1 MCLLYHCHMITRGN
15 GRPIEERGW
24 LRLIGAVLILA
35 MRDFQKSKDGYLRAW
50 LLSDGPLY
58 LDALKIDL
66 DPVFWEDFVS
76 KGCPGHFSLR
86 RKRGEK
92 LEKKK

>member
-1 MCLLYHCHMITRGN
+1 MTRAD

-24 LRLIGAVLILA
+24 LRLIGAILIQA
-35 MRDFQKSKDGYLRAW
+35 MKDFQKSKDVYLKAW
-50 LLSDGPLY
+50 LLRDGPLY

>member
-1 MCLLYHCHMITRGN
+1 MITRGN

-58 LDALKIDL
+58 LDALRIDL